1 MSNAD
6 LKKVSFDLLSKITSV
21 MTDRAAAMKCLDRI
35 FADFIRTELGRDVH
49 VHFLHCN
56 AHFLLGMSS
65 ACEKAISKVEKELES
80 ERQQKFGRDQNAK
93 YDGFNEGSESSV
105 SRVIRTACDILGPR
119 GDQKSGC
126 RVQWTTFIA
135 NSVIP
140 YFKGNRFNCFFEAVA
155 SLIFHLPTMVQFFS
169 SGVLHEN
176 PNRKIHSVSPDVQDK
191 TLMCMVCA
199 VALFFIK
206 ITGPYWKL
214 INSDV
219 KYFNFHLYLKKMV
232 TNFEKWIDD
241 PSDLLSPNFFSV
253 FDGDLVIKAPRFH

>member
-1 MSNAD
+1 
-6 LKKVSFDLLSKITSV
+6 
-21 MTDRAAAMKCLDRI
+21 
-35 FADFIRTELGRDVH
+35 
-49 VHFLHCN
+49 
-56 AHFLLGMSS
+56 MSS

-93 YDGFNEGSESSV
+93 YEGSESCV

-119 GDQKSGC
+119 GDQESGC

-135 NSVIP
+135 NSVM
-140 YFKGNRFNCFFEAVA
+140 YFKGNRFNCFFEEVA

-206 ITGPYWKL
+206 ITGHTGNLSTAMLNTL
-214 INSDV
+214 I
-219 KYFNFHLYLKKMV
+219 FTF
-232 TNFEKWIDD
+232 I
-241 PSDLLSPNFFSV
+241 
-253 FDGDLVIKAPRFH
+253 